1 MRNIHNE
8 LVSSHE
14 LYQFADHRPEDLYK
28 QVISMTLSRLEAMLK
43 GSQNFE
49 SEESWLLRRDISS
62 TAESIRAALGISEA
76 MASED
81 DPL

>member
-1 MRNIHNE
+1 MRNIYNE
-8 LVSSHE
+8 LVSSRE
-14 LYQFADHRPEDLYK
+14 VYLFADHRPEDLYK
-28 QVISMTLSRLEAMLK
+28 QVISMTLSRMEAMLE

-62 TAESIRAALGISEA
+62 TVESIRAALGISEA